1 MVAAIAAAPT
11 DTEESVT
18 GAAATPEDI
27 RLDAQA
33 ADDPE
38 EVADVLA
45 AVVIPAVEADMQAVV
60 VDMAAAD
67 TANRKHP
74 RSTIT
79 PHEKKGPGT
88 TPGPFFV
95 PASSNQNLVRII
107 YLNLVAPPGLEP
119 GLSALKGPRVNQ
131 LHHGAKHT
139 TTSYFTNYMPS
150 AS

>member
-33 ADDPE
+33 ADGPE

-45 AVVIPAVEADMQAVV
+45 AVVIPAVEAGMQAVV
-60 VDMAAAD
+60 VDMAAGD

-74 RSTIT
+74 RSTNT
-79 PHEKKGPGT
+79 THEKKGPGT
-88 TPGPFFV
+88 TPGPFL